1 MSSTARGC
9 KQVAVGLAFAG
20 LVSSVPAWSQD
31 AAARQRAAALD
42 QQGDLLQQQ
51 AATLQPR
58 TRELERRGA
67 ELAAEGKQL
76 SADVAVVER
85 LVREYNAEV
94 GALAATASAQ
104 REHCTSGPLA
114 AQQVGECNDE
124 GANLAAQAGLL
135 EQRRAKLD
143 ERQRAL
149 NQSIDRHNA
158 RRLEW
163 ERAKREH
170 DGRRDA
176 NESDLRQWLQRARA
190 FWSSD
195 GFAAL
200 SRAAGS
206 PAVCSSVRLSAA
218 DAAHPVEAAKRMQLC
233 LKAVTR

>member
-9 KQVAVGLAFAG
+9 RQVAVGLAFAG
-20 LVSSVPAWSQD
+20 LVSSVAVWSQD
-31 AAARQRAAALD
+31 DPARLRAAALT

-67 ELAAEGKQL
+67 ALAAEAKQL
-76 SADVAVVER
+76 AADVAVVER

-94 GALAATASAQ
+94 GALAATVNAQ
-104 REHCTSGPLA
+104 REHCTSGPLV
-114 AQQVGECNDE
+114 AQEIAECNTQ
-124 GANLAAQAGLL
+124 GADLTAQAGLL
-135 EQRRAKLD
+135 EQRREKLD
-143 ERQRAL
+143 ERQRTL

-170 DGRRDA
+170 DTRRDA

-195 GFAAL
+195 GFAPL
-200 SRAAGS
+200 SQAAGS
-206 PAVCSSVRLSAA
+206 PSVCSSAQLAAA
-218 DAAHPVEAAKRMQLC
+218 DAAHLLEAVKRMQLC
-233 LKAVTR
+233 LKAVAR